1 MYARAMFIG
10 LASVWLGGCALQP
23 SDSFSRDELNQS
35 YRIETGTVERVRM
48 VAVSGTESGVGT
60 LGGAAVGGI
69 AGGSIGGGRGS
80 DLAAVAG
87 IIGGLLLGN
96 AIENQTTQQQGLE
109 LTVKL
114 DNGQTALVVQ
124 SADPPFKIG
133 DRVRVLTGR
142 GGKVRITH

>member
-1 MYARAMFIG
+1 MYARAISVLFV
-10 LASVWLGGCALQP
+10 SVWISGCALQP
-23 SDSFSRDELNQS
+23 SDSYSRTELNQT
-35 YRIETGTVERVRM
+35 YRIETGTVERVRA
-48 VAVSGTESGVGT
+48 VLVSGTDSGVGT
-60 LGGAAVGGI
+60 VGGGAIGGI
-69 AGGSIGGGRGS
+69 AGGAIGGGRGS

-96 AIENQTTQQQGLE
+96 ALENQTTQQQGLE

-124 SADPPFKIG
+124 SADPPFQIG

-142 GGKVRITH
+142 NGKVRVTH